1 MSNVG
6 SYEISTFSTGVAAE
20 IKRLNA
26 QIDLFWP
33 KECALYRS
41 WGVGSNMEIIDFGCG
56 TGYLIEKLL
65 NEYPS
70 SKFTGVE
77 QDPHLAS
84 IARENLEKYHNVEQI
99 FEGSILSFSSQKKFD
114 VATMRLVLE
123 HVLDPHSTLVH
134 IRSLLKPDGRII
146 IIDNDFD
153 YHLRTYP
160 EISELDA
167 LYKAYCASRVHDKGD
182 PCIGRRLPAL
192 LKAAGFSSI
201 DLEIISSH
209 NQLIGD
215 SVFLTAEGA
224 GIPAQLV
231 KSGYLNEQVMNALI
245 AKWKDM
251 LYSPD
256 HVMFRQL
263 FAATATASEST
274 VPQAETMY
282 NTIKATPLGT
292 QQVYENSSDYIGAL
306 KSLIVGALNTET
318 EGIDDTLSLINIG
331 LDSIGASDMQQCILQ
346 IYGVE
351 VTMSE
356 LLGGAT
362 IKEVASIIEQKV
374 AHRSS
379 QSSNSSQLRNLPIS
393 ESGAV

>member
-1 MSNVG
+1 MSSVG
-6 SYEISTFSTGVAAE
+6 SYEISTFSTGVTAE

-41 WGVGSNMEIIDFGCG
+41 WGVGNDMEIIDFGCG

-77 QDPHLAS
+77 QDPHLTN
-84 IARENLEKYHNVEQI
+84 IARENLKNYQAVEQI
-99 FEGSILSFSSQKKFD
+99 FEGSILSFTSQKKYD
-114 VATMRLVLE
+114 IATMRLVLE
-123 HVLDPHSTLVH
+123 HVPDPLGTLIH

-192 LKAAGFSSI
+192 LKAAGFSSV

-215 SVFLTAEGA
+215 SVFLTAEGV

-231 KSGYLNEQVMNALI
+231 KSGYLDELVMNALI

-274 VPQAETMY
+274 LPQAVTMY
-282 NTIKATPLGT
+282 NTIKASPLNT
-292 QQVYENSSDYIGAL
+292 QRVYEISSDYISAL
-306 KSLIVGALNTET
+306 KSLIVSALNTET
-318 EGIDDTLSLINIG
+318 DGIDDTLSLINIG
-331 LDSIGASDMQQCILQ
+331 LDSIGASDMQQCIQQ

-362 IKEVASIIEQKV
+362 IKEIASTIEQKILR
-374 AHRSS
+374 RSS
-379 QSSNSSQLRNLPIS
+379 QNSNSSQGHTLPIS